1 MHSQIF
7 MEMPEIQI
15 LPAYSQKMGNLDPH
29 HLPSGL
35 VPLAVSV
42 LLVLFWRTRLG
53 IQWIA
58 LVYTL
63 LTSGSGKGRFLSMG

>member
-1 MHSQIF
+1 
-7 MEMPEIQI
+7 MEMPEIKI

-42 LLVLFWRTRLG
+42 LLVLFWRTRRW
-53 IQWIA
+53 IKWIA

-63 LTSGSGKGRFLSMG
+63 LTSGYGKGRFLSMG